1 MKQELIQLD
10 RTEVKVSA
18 DSLPTV
24 IPEGSPRYHFYRF
37 EHTHEGDYQEAIG
50 KPQAHHAARCIIY
63 SVTFFLQYSFTRV
76 RALSLPLRRGCST
89 LPVKNH

>member
-1 MKQELIQLD
+1 MDVKRELIQLD

-50 KPQAHHAARCIIY
+50 KPQAHHAARCIIL
-63 SVTFFLQYSFTRV
+63 V
-76 RALSLPLRRGCST
+76 
-89 LPVKNH
+89 